1 METKTMLDKVST
13 AIERVVKGLREDAVP
28 RKKRM
33 PLAAFVGYALAQL
46 EKAAKDE
53 PDVAARRLGA
63 LKRSV
68 DEVLARMAKLNPEDT
83 ESEDIDVEILT
94 AWAPSKA
101 EGDEPEDELTT
112 AADQSS
118 TEASPAAI
126 EAALGDTAF
135 ATNLDEVAK
144 ALRKM
149 KEELDG
155 KPGKK
160 GRAPAKKAEGPG
172 SDAWPLDLNT
182 KSFREGV
189 QKGDTAPT
197 WGFDPEGVRS
207 PKSE

>member
-1 METKTMLDKVST
+1 METKTMLDKIST
-13 AIERVVKGLREDAVP
+13 AIERVVKGLQEDAVP
-28 RKKRM
+28 KRKRM

-63 LKRSV
+63 LKRNV

-83 ESEDIDVEILT
+83 ESEDIDVEVLT

-101 EGDEPEDELTT
+101 EGDEPEEELTT
-112 AADQSS
+112 ADDQSS
-118 TEASPAAI
+118 KEVSPVAV
-126 EAALGDTAF
+126 EPALGNTAF

-160 GRAPAKKAEGPG
+160 ERAQTKKAEAEG
-172 SDAWPLDLNT
+172 WPLDLNT
-182 KSFREGV
+182 ETFRKGV
-189 QKGDTAPT
+189 QKADTAPT
-197 WGFDPEGVRS
+197 WGYDPEGVAS
-207 PKSE
+207 PKA